1 MQKRI
6 VLSFVLFAMACVTS
20 LSTAPVQNRTETR
33 TAFEV
38 VSVKPSSPIAGRAG
52 RGGPLPGDCG
62 GAPPQV
68 DAHRFAATNI
78 SVHRLIALAYGKH
91 CRAAL
96 DIPLIS
102 GGEAWI
108 RSDRFDV
115 QAVIPEGSS
124 VYTAEQLTNG
134 EAPGLQIM
142 LQAMLTDRFKLALHR
157 ETKEVPVYN
166 LVLVKTGRVKLSD
179 DQAPAASPDPA
190 APPVRLAPGA
200 PPPRGRYFL
209 GLDPPAGK
217 VMIGATAVPR
227 ANIINIFQGQE
238 GRLVLDKTDLK
249 GLIDIPPQT
258 LDVSPFD
265 ITPTAVSVWPEIML
279 QLGLKLQ
286 PTRGPAEVLV
296 IDHTEKPSDN

>member
-1 MQKRI
+1 MRFILQ
-6 VLSFVLFAMACVTS
+6 VFLSVAVAS
-20 LSTAPVQNRTETR
+20 AAALSTGVPAQDRIENR

-38 VSVKPSSPIAGRAG
+38 VSVKPSAPIAARAG

-68 DAHRFAATNI
+68 NARRFAAINI

-115 QAVIPEGSS
+115 QAVIPEGVP

-134 EAPGLQIM
+134 EAPGLQAM
-142 LQAMLTDRFKLALHR
+142 LQSMLTERFKLGLHR

-166 LVLVKTGRVKLSD
+166 LALVKTGRVKLSE
-179 DQAPAASPDPA
+179 DQSPPAPPDPA
-190 APPVRLAPGA
+190 VPPVRLTPGA
-200 PPPRGRYFL
+200 PPPRGHYSL
-209 GLDPPAGK
+209 GVDPPAGK
-217 VMIGATAVPR
+217 VMIAATAVPL

-238 GRLVLDKTDLK
+238 GRLVVDKTDLK

-258 LDVSPFD
+258 LDVGPFD
-265 ITPTAVSVWPEIML
+265 ITPAAVSVWPEIML

-296 IDHTEKPSDN
+296 IDHAEKPSEN

>member
-1 MQKRI
+1 MKHTSHATLFL
-6 VLSFVLFAMACVTS
+6 VLACVGA
-20 LSTAPVQNRTETR
+20 LSTPTPAQNQ

-38 VSVKPSSPIAGRAG
+38 VSVKPSTPGTGRGG

-68 DAHRFAATNI
+68 DGRRFAATGI

-102 GGEAWI
+102 GGPAWI

-115 QAVIPEGSS
+115 QAVIPEGAP
-124 VYTAEQLTNG
+124 VYTTEQVTKG
-134 EAPGLQIM
+134 EAPGLQAM
-142 LQAMLTDRFKLALHR
+142 LQSMLMDRFKLALHR

-166 LVLVKTGRVKLSD
+166 LVLVKAGRVKLSD
-179 DQAPAASPDPA
+179 DQIPPDPA
-190 APPVRLAPGA
+190 APVRFAPGA
-200 PPPRGRYFL
+200 PPPRGHYSL
-209 GLDPPAGK
+209 GVDPPGGK
-217 VMIGATAVPR
+217 VMIAATAVPLT
-227 ANIINIFQGQE
+227 NIINIFQGQE
-238 GRLVLDKTDLK
+238 GRLVVDKTDLK

-258 LDVSPFD
+258 LDVGTFDVSPG
-265 ITPTAVSVWPEIML
+265 AVSVWPEIML

-286 PTRGPAEVLV
+286 PARGPADILV
-296 IDHTEKPSDN
+296 IDQAEKPSEN